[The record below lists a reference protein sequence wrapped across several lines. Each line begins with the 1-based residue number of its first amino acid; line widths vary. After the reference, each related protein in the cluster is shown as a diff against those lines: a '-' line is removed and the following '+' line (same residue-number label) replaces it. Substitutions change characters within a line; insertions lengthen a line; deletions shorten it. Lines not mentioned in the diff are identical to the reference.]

1 MLKKILISSFVVA
14 ITAVYGLDT
23 DLYVLD
29 KDGQKRELG
38 NTNKEDMS
46 IFVSNNITRK
56 SLSSDITSCD
66 EVINILKTDKYMHID
81 SDKFGPAPVELIV
94 LDQDEKELY
103 KTSQEAI
110 SYNFKVEL
118 KDLKNAKYVK
128 VVNFFGD
135 SQLCKKVIFK

>member
-1 MLKKILISSFVVA
+1 MLKKILMSSFVVA

-38 NTNKEDMS
+38 STNKEDMS
-46 IFVSNNITRK
+46 MFVSNNVTRK
-56 SLSSDITSCD
+56 SLSSVTSCD
-66 EVINILKTDKYMHID
+66 EEINILKTDKYMHID
-81 SDKFGPAPVELIV
+81 SDQFGPAPVELIV
-94 LDQDEKELY
+94 LDKEEKELY
-103 KTSQEAI
+103 KISQEAV

-118 KDLKNAKYVK
+118 KDLKSAKYVK

-135 SQLCKKVIFK
+135 SQLCKQVIFK